1 MGNII
6 NCEQLS
12 QDIYSTLSNEIAIL
26 KKQGHQP
33 SFATILVGNN
43 APSLI
48 YIKKKFAVAETLGIK
63 SSLHHYEEASTTE
76 LIEIIKKLNNNPAIH
91 GIFVQLPLPSNIN
104 SVEIINHIN
113 PKKDVDG
120 LTSTNLGNLILEKNQ
135 GTILDV
141 NKGMVPCTPLGCM
154 HILGSIVKDFSTK
167 KAVVLGRS
175 TLVGIPMWNLL
186 LNNDC
191 TVSLAHSLT
200 ENVPQMC
207 KEADILVVA
216 IGRPKFINE
225 NYIKKGAIVLD
236 VGISRILENGKTKI
250 VGDVDLDS
258 VVDNVSYITT
268 VPKGVGLLTVA
279 TLMSNIV
286 KACML
291 HTSS

>member
-1 MGNII
+1 MGHII
-6 NCEQLS
+6 NCEQLA
-12 QDIYSTLSNEIAIL
+12 QDIYSRLSNEIAIL
-26 KKQGHQP
+26 KQQGHQP

-48 YIKKKFAVAETLGIK
+48 YVKKKFAIAETLGIQ
-63 SSLHHYEEASTTE
+63 SSLYHYEHSSTAE
-76 LIEIIKKLNNNPAIH
+76 LIEIITKLNNNPAIH

-135 GTILDV
+135 GIILDV
-141 NKGMVPCTPLGCM
+141 NKAVVPCTPLGCM
-154 HILGSIVKDFSTK
+154 YILGSIIKDFSKK

-200 ENVPQMC
+200 ENVPQIC

-216 IGRPKFINE
+216 IGKPKFINK

-236 VGISRILENGKTKI
+236 VGISRLLENGKTKI

-258 VVDNVSYITT
+258 VIDYVSYITK
-268 VPKGVGLLTVA
+268 VPQGVGLLTVA

-291 HTSS
+291 NTSS